1 MTIRARHSDH
11 RPLRMAGMRGLGAR
25 PSRTMFSRFIA
36 VAVTAV
42 VISSNALAQQSFQA
56 LESMSQ
62 FDRALAA
69 VDQIRNRKKLQ
80 CVLAI
85 ANGALCA
92 CLSRALPAGTYFRSY
107 AAITNQEGE
116 YEQLSVT
123 DKTIV
128 DRCLSDNR
136 PPK

>member
-1 MTIRARHSDH
+1 
-11 RPLRMAGMRGLGAR
+11 MRGSGAK
-25 PSRTMFSRFIA
+25 PSRTMFSRFIG

-42 VISSNALAQQSFQA
+42 VISSNARAQQSFQA
-56 LESMSQ
+56 LENMSQ

-92 CLSRALPAGTYFRSY
+92 CLSRTLPIGTYFRSY

-136 PPK
+136 QPK